1 MRHDLLNIAKLDWM
15 SRELSEPYRS
25 AAPFPHACID
35 NFLDEDIYREAS
47 DAFPSKKE
55 NVWFKFQSA
64 AENLK
69 LQIQDF
75 YAIPPALRA
84 LIMELNGPGFT
95 RFLETLTGIKGLV
108 PDPHLHGG
116 GLHQTLPGGHLG
128 LHIDYNHHLEWKLD
142 RRINVLL
149 YLNDHWEDSWAGHLQ
164 LWDEGVQ
171 HCVQKIAPI
180 GNRLV
185 VFNTNEV
192 SWHGHPVPLACPP
205 GVSRRSIALY
215 YYSNGRP
222 ELEAAENHTTRFQ
235 AAPGEHFPLT
245 ARDFL
250 HGITPPYAKALARRI
265 VGRS

>member
-1 MRHDLLNIAKLDWM
+1 MRNELLDLAKLDWM
-15 SRELSEPYRS
+15 ARELAEPYKS
-25 AAPFPHACID
+25 APPFPHACID
-35 NFLDEDIYREAS
+35 DFLDPDIYREAS
-47 DAFPSKKE
+47 DAFPSRKE
-55 NVWFKFQSA
+55 GSWFKYQSA

-84 LIMELNGPGFT
+84 LIVELNGPGFI
-95 RFLETLTGIKGLV
+95 RFLETLTGVRGLV

-128 LHIDYNHHLEWKLD
+128 LHIDYNYHLEWKLD
-142 RRINVLL
+142 RRVNVLL
-149 YLNDHWEDSWAGHLQ
+149 YLNDTWEDSWAGHLQ
-164 LWDEGVQ
+164 LWDESVQ

-185 VFNTNEV
+185 VFNTNEC
-192 SWHGHPVPLACPP
+192 SWHGHPVPLACPQ

-222 ELEAAENHTTRFQ
+222 EDEVADVHTTRFQ
-235 AAPGEHFPLT
+235 AAPGARFPLT
-245 ARDFL
+245 ARDIL
-250 HGITPPYAKALARRI
+250 TGITPPYAKALARRI
-265 VGRS
+265 VGR